1 MAGTYN
7 AETAGWELRQRK
19 ENHRSWRAKESR
31 LYPEVSEELPR
42 GCRQEKDVLDEHL
55 DH

>member
-7 AETAGWELRQRK
+7 AETAGWELRQKK
-19 ENHRSWRAKESR
+19 ENQGRGGLESR
-31 LYPEVSEELPR
+31 LYPEVSGELPR
-42 GCRQEKDVLDEHL
+42 GCRQGKDVLDGHL